1 MSDAIEALREAVRVS
16 PDNVPLRKHLADSL
30 LGSGDAVGAEVE
42 YRAALALSAKDAD
55 LQIGLASAF
64 WRQGKTS
71 EALVLLEPLVREHED
86 LVAPKLMLA
95 RIYAGRGELD
105 AAHTQY
111 TAAIDLDPS
120 CAEDDLAEA
129 VGYET
134 FRESDDDDTEEP
146 EMRISISAQM
156 SDSDDDDIELIKSDT
171 TFADVGGMEELK
183 EQVRLKVIYPIANAE
198 LFAQYGKTVGGGI
211 LMYGPPGCGKTH
223 IAKAT
228 AGEIDAGFLAVGIDD
243 VLDMYFGNSEQ
254 KLHSLFEQA
263 RRQAPSVIFFDE
275 VDALGTRRSDL
286 RQSAGKSLV
295 NQFLTE
301 LDGLQSNNDGVLIL
315 AATNAPWT
323 LDGAFRRP
331 GRFDEILFVPP
342 PDEPARIE
350 ILKILLAGKPV
361 DDVKLDKVA
370 KRAHE
375 FTGADLKAVVSRA
388 IEGKL
393 QQAMKTGKPEP
404 ITTSDLVAAVKK
416 HKPTC
421 TEWLASARNH
431 ALYGNESGLYDDV
444 LEYLKLKK

>member
-16 PDNVPLRKHLADSL
+16 PDNIPLRKHLADSL
-30 LGSGDAVGAEVE
+30 LNSGDAVGAETE

-71 EALVLLEPLVREHED
+71 EALVLLEPLVREHDDRVE
-86 LVAPKLMLA
+86 PKLMLA

-111 TAAIDLDPS
+111 AAAVDIDPS
-120 CAEDDLAEA
+120 CAEDDLADA

-134 FRESDDDDTEEP
+134 FRESDDDDADDN
-146 EMRISISAQM
+146 MRIRISMESGGA
-156 SDSDDDDIELIKSDT
+156 DTEDVEFVKSDT
-171 TFADVGGMEELK
+171 TFSDVGGMESLK
-183 EQVRLKVIYPIANAE
+183 EQIRLKVIYPIANAE
-198 LFAQYGKTVGGGI
+198 LFAQYGKTVGGSI

-228 AGEIDAGFLAVGIDD
+228 AGEIEASFLSVEIDD
-243 VLDMYFGNSEQ
+243 VLDMYLGNSEQ
-254 KLHSLFEQA
+254 KLATLFEQA
-263 RRQAPSVIFFDE
+263 RRHAPSVIFFDE
-275 VDALGTRRSDL
+275 VDALGATRRNS
-286 RQSAGKSLV
+286 RQGEGNSLV
-295 NQFLTE
+295 NKFLAE
-301 LDGLQSNNDGVLIL
+301 LDGIKSENSGMLIL

-342 PDEPARIE
+342 PDEMARIE
-350 ILKILLAGKPV
+350 ILRILLLGKPV
-361 DDVKLDKVA
+361 EGLQLEKVA
-370 KRAHE
+370 KKTND
-375 FTGADLKAVVSRA
+375 FTGADLKAVIDRA
-388 IEGKL
+388 IEAKL

-404 ITTSDLVAAVKK
+404 ITTSDLVAAAKK

-421 TEWLASARNH
+421 REWLASARNH

-444 LEYLKLKK
+444 FDYLKLKK